1 MELTADPQTPISS
14 AGVDRKKKIM
24 EYVAGGAVIIAVIGY
39 FVFSYIRPA
48 TEQGGQET
56 AGKQLEDVSAALEN
70 ATIETPVSPP
80 SANPVKNLAPTV
92 NPIEKT
98 NPFDYEY
105 ENPFR

>member
-1 MELTADPQTPISS
+1 MELITNPQTPVSP
-14 AGVDRKKKIM
+14 AVADKKKKIM
-24 EYVAGGAVIIAVIGY
+24 EYALGGAVIIVVIGY
-39 FVFSYIRPA
+39 FVFSYIRSA
-48 TEQGGQET
+48 TEQERQET

-92 NPIEKT
+92 NPIKKT